1 MRTFRTFLIG
11 TYQQA
16 TDWDRLSRLLHQTV
30 IGLLLALLWW
40 SDAAHAAINSTG
52 LLDTAL
58 QNFQTSAAGW
68 TTYITARASWLFWT
82 LALISLVWT
91 MGQLALRR
99 AEIGEFLG
107 EFLSFTVMTGFFWWL
122 LTNGPTFAM
131 QILTSMRQLAGSASG
146 LGPNVYPS
154 TLADIGFQ
162 LLDRVVT
169 QSSVWSPVNSAFGLL
184 VATVILIVVALIAI
198 NMLVLV
204 VSGWILAY
212 AGIFFL
218 GFGGSRWTSDMA
230 INYYRTVLSLG
241 AQMAGMVL
249 VVGIGFG
256 FINLYYANM
265 SGIVSIHELAVLMVA
280 AIILLGLVNKIPPLL
295 GGLAMGGGV
304 GALGSGVSLGSV
316 VGTAAAMAAGV
327 GLAANMARAGMAA
340 TGAQALKQAVANGPG
355 NAPPTM
361 AMLTG
366 PSGSGPSGN
375 GPSGG
380 GPSGTPPSGSPAG
393 GGAAGGFPLAQAM
406 DGVSTGPQFAGR
418 SYPSVA
424 RSGSERSTP
433 PEPTFGG
440 ASLSKGKIGDKTD
453 DKSFDPQEEIA
464 AFRDRKGPFTVLE
477 GGKA

>member
-1 MRTFRTFLIG
+1 MFRTSLIS
-11 TYQQA
+11 TRRQA
-16 TDWDRLSRLLHQTV
+16 TEWDRLSRLLHHAM
-30 IGLLLALLWW
+30 IGLLLALLCWPGET
-40 SDAAHAAINSTG
+40 HAAINSTG

-68 TTYITARASWLFWT
+68 ATYITARASWLFWT
-82 LALISLVWT
+82 LAVISLVWT
-91 MGQLALRR
+91 MGQLLLRR
-99 AEIGEFLG
+99 AEIGEILG
-107 EFLSFTVMTGFFWWL
+107 EFVSFTVMTGFFWWL
-122 LTNGPTFAM
+122 LTNGPTFAV
-131 QILTSMRQLAGSASG
+131 QIMNSMRQLAGSASG

-162 LLDRVVT
+162 LLDRVIT
-169 QSSVWSPVNSAFGLL
+169 QSSVWSPVVSAFNL
-184 VATVILIVVALIAI
+184 VLCIIILIVVALIAI
-198 NMLVLV
+198 NMLMLL

-241 AQMAGMVL
+241 AQLAGMVL

-256 FINLYYANM
+256 FINLYYTNM
-265 SGIVSIHELAVLMVA
+265 SVQISIKEMAVLMVA
-280 AIILLGLVNKIPPLL
+280 AIVLLGLVNKIPPLL

-304 GALGSGVSLGSV
+304 GALGSGASLMSV
-316 VGTAAAMAAGV
+316 VGTAAAMATGV
-327 GLAANMARAGMAA
+327 GLAANMARAGLGMAG
-340 TGAQALKQAVANGPG
+340 GAAGSQALMKAVSNGAG
-355 NAPPTM
+355 NASSQAM
-361 AMLTG
+361 MLTG
-366 PSGSGPSGN
+366 PSGGPSGG

-406 DGVSTGPQFAGR
+406 DGVSPGPQFAGR

-424 RSGSERSTP
+424 QTYADKSAPSSG
-433 PEPTFGG
+433 PTFGG
-440 ASLSKGKIGDKTD
+440 ESLSKGKENADDKT
-453 DKSFDPQEEIA
+453 FHPQEEIA
-464 AFRDRKGPFTVLE
+464 AFRDRKEPFTVLK

>member
-1 MRTFRTFLIG
+1 LVIL
-11 TYQQA
+11 
-16 TDWDRLSRLLHQTV
+16 LS
-30 IGLLLALLWW
+30 WW
-40 SDAAHAAINSTG
+40 PGEAQAAINSTG

-68 TTYITARASWLFWT
+68 ATYITARASWLFWT

-107 EFLSFTVMTGFFWWL
+107 EFLSFTLMTGFFWWL
-122 LTNGPTFAM
+122 LTNGPTFAV
-131 QILTSMRQLAGSASG
+131 QIMTSMRQLAGSASG
-146 LGPNVYPS
+146 LGPSVYPS

-169 QSSVWSPVNSAFGLL
+169 QSSVWSPVVSAFNLL
-184 VATVILIVVALIAI
+184 LCIIILIVVALIAI
-198 NMLVLV
+198 NMLVLL

-230 INYYRTVLSLG
+230 IGYYRTVLSLG

-256 FINLYYANM
+256 FINLYYTNM
-265 SGIVSIHELAVLMVA
+265 SVQISMKEMAVLMVA
-280 AIILLGLVNKIPPLL
+280 AIVLLGLVNKIPPLL

-327 GLAANMARAGMAA
+327 GLAANMARAGTA
-340 TGAQALKQAVANGPG
+340 TTGSQALRQAVSNGVG
-355 NAPPTM
+355 NAPLPA

-366 PSGSGPSGN
+366 PGGGPSGS

-393 GGAAGGFPLAQAM
+393 GGAAGGAPLAQAM
-406 DGVSTGPQFAGR
+406 DGVSIGPQFAGR

-424 RSGSERSTP
+424 RSGSERSAP
-433 PEPTFGG
+433 PEPTFGEE
-440 ASLSKGKIGDKTD
+440 SLSKGQTGDKTD

>member
-1 MRTFRTFLIG
+1 MRTFHVLMLG
-11 TYQQA
+11 TDHRAIRWY
-16 TDWDRLSRLLHQTV
+16 RSSCLLPQLV
-30 IGLLLALLWW
+30 ILLLWW
-40 SDAAHAAINSTG
+40 PGDAQAAINSTG

-58 QNFQTSAAGW
+58 QNFQISAAGW
-68 TTYITARASWLFWT
+68 AAYITARASWLFWT

-107 EFLSFTVMTGFFWWL
+107 EFLSFTLMTGFFWWL
-122 LTNGPTFAM
+122 LTNGPTFAL
-131 QILTSMRQLAGSASG
+131 QIMNSMRQLAGSASG
-146 LGPNVYPS
+146 LGPSVYPS

-169 QSSVWSPVNSAFGLL
+169 QSSVWSPVVSAFNL
-184 VATVILIVVALIAI
+184 VLCIIILIVVALIAI
-198 NMLVLV
+198 NMLVLL

-230 INYYRTVLSLG
+230 IGYYRTVLSLG

-249 VVGIGFG
+249 VVGIGFS
-256 FINLYYANM
+256 FINLYYVNM
-265 SGIVSIHELAVLMVA
+265 SVQISMKEMAVLMVA
-280 AIILLGLVNKIPPLL
+280 AIVLLGLVNKIPPLL

-340 TGAQALKQAVANGPG
+340 TGSQALMRAVSNGAG
-355 NAPPTM
+355 SAPPPTNM
-361 AMLTG
+361 ITGPSGG
-366 PSGSGPSGN
+366 PSGSGPSG
-375 GPSGG
+375 GG
-380 GPSGTPPSGSPAG
+380 LNSPPPSGSPAG
-393 GGAAGGFPLAQAM
+393 SMPLAAAM
-406 DGVSTGPQFAGR
+406 DGVSPGPQFAGR

-424 RSGSERSTP
+424 TNDSDRSTPP

-440 ASLSKGKIGDKTD
+440 ESLSKGKTD
-453 DKSFDPQEEIA
+453 DTAFHPKEEIA
-464 AFRDRKGPFTVLE
+464 AFRDRKEPFNMSK

>member
-1 MRTFRTFLIG
+1 MSKLG
-11 TYQQA
+11 TDHRAICWY
-16 TDWDRLSRLLHQTV
+16 RSLRLLRQVV
-30 IGLLLALLWW
+30 IGLLLVLLWW
-40 SDAAHAAINSTG
+40 PGEALAAINSSG
-52 LLDTAL
+52 VLDTAL
-58 QNFQTSAAGW
+58 QSFQTSAAGW
-68 TTYITARASWLFWT
+68 AAYITARASWLFWT

-91 MGQLALRR
+91 MGQLTLRR

-122 LTNGPTFAM
+122 LTNGPTFAL
-131 QILTSMRQLAGSASG
+131 QIMTSMRQLAGSASG
-146 LGPNVYPS
+146 LGPSVYPS

-169 QSSVWSPVNSAFGLL
+169 QSSVWSPVVSAFNLTL
-184 VATVILIVVALIAI
+184 CLIILIVVALIAI
-198 NMLVLV
+198 NMLVLL

-230 INYYRTVLSLG
+230 IGYYRTVLSLG

-249 VVGIGFG
+249 VVGVGFG
-256 FINLYYANM
+256 FINLYYTNM
-265 SGIVSIHELAVLMVA
+265 SVQVSIKEMAVLMVA
-280 AIILLGLVNKIPPLL
+280 AIVLLGLVNKIPPLL

-327 GLAANMARAGMAA
+327 GLAANMARAGMAT

-355 NAPPTM
+355 QAPPPM

-366 PSGSGPSGN
+366 PSGGPDGGPSGSGPSG
-375 GPSGG
+375 GPA
-380 GPSGTPPSGSPAG
+380 GPPPKGSPG
-393 GGAAGGFPLAQAM
+393 GSMPLTAAM
-406 DGVSTGPQFAGR
+406 EGVSTGPQFTGR

-424 RSGSERSTP
+424 RSSSDRSTPP

-440 ASLSKGKIGDKTD
+440 ESLSKGKSGDKSD
-453 DKSFDPQEEIA
+453 DTTFNPKEEIA
-464 AFRDRKGPFTVLE
+464 AFRDRKDRFTVLE